1 LEPVARLR
9 VIKAWNPQQG
19 KGSTMMQ
26 LAALSLTAALLAGC
40 AGSSRIDGIAPG
52 WSNTHTGTVES
63 RGNRAPVRS
72 GGADTDA
79 RGAVNPQ
86 AAPARPAPGEE

>member
-1 LEPVARLR
+1 
-9 VIKAWNPQQG
+9 
-19 KGSTMMQ
+19 MMR

-40 AGSSRIDGIAPG
+40 ASSSRIDGIAPG

-72 GGADTDA
+72 GSADTDA
-79 RGAVNPQ
+79 RGAVNPH
-86 AAPARPAPGEE
+86 AAPAGPVAGEE